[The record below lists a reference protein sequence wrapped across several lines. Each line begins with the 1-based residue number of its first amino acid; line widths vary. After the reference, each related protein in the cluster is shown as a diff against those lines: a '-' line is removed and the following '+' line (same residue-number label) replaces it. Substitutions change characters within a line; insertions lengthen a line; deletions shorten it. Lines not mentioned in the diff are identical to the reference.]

1 MCLQRQNAT
10 VTVVHS
16 HTPNPAEITR
26 NADIVIAAAGVPYMV
41 QGHWLKPGA
50 VVIDVGVNAIEVSS
64 RPNRLLRVVASVLSL
79 SKVDCGALVKE
90 QECSNESYRMCFR
103 INSSSISVVD
113 RN

>member
-1 MCLQRQNAT
+1 
-10 VTVVHS
+10 
-16 HTPNPAEITR
+16 
-26 NADIVIAAAGVPYMV
+26 MV